1 MNRKKIYT
9 KLLLTGSLIVMS
21 GALSSCNDFLTIL
34 PTDQIPEE
42 NFWQDKTDLDGVL
55 AGAYEK
61 LSQSGLTSQI
71 IQWGEIRSDNL
82 AQNDMSQTDITLV
95 QSAVLQPT
103 NSIFDWSGF
112 YTGINYCNQVL
123 EKGYAMTEPGQ
134 EIDPSF
140 TRTDYNSISEEM
152 LALRALYYF
161 YLVRAYRDVPY
172 ITEAYYSDQQATVD
186 YPAQTPG
193 VAILGDCIDTLEA
206 HINYAVKDY
215 GNDADNKGRFTRR
228 GVKALLADMYLW
240 RACLLKNY
248 VSKPNL
254 SDGRVNLTD
263 VANTNEDGTQTE
275 GYKTADGTA
284 ITDAYCNELST
295 TCLNK
300 SVEYA
305 TEVINEIK
313 EDYDEYID
321 RMGNQATSDER
332 TQPYP
337 LYLNT
342 VGTGSSI
349 QDNVYYYNFGLVQ
362 NSRESVLE
370 LQYDGTSTS
379 NSTINTYFST
389 HVNSVFTAKY
399 MTLSNSLVAGA
410 NSVNP
415 EVGFGMTDFRLLETC
430 YYASSESN
438 KPIHKFY
445 ANSIYIPD
453 YKDVGTDNISAS
465 VDYRTSQMDAHWPIY
480 RLADMMLIKAEA
492 IARLG
497 TTDGET
503 LREGFRLVNQ
513 LFKRNN
519 PALVDDISKT
529 TDEKYVCDRV
539 SDTYGNKSTTD
550 ATFSKTADELLQL
563 VYRERQRE
571 FVAEGKRWFDIV
583 RLAEA
588 AYDPSDSKNV
598 KNVVSNYISLKTSV
612 SNRLTSLWGYY
623 CPIYSEEIKINGVEN
638 GGKLV
643 QNPVW
648 ERYTKK

>member
-9 KLLLTGSLIVMS
+9 KLLLAGSLVVMS

-42 NFWQDKTDLDGVL
+42 NFWQDKSDLDGVL

-61 LSQSGLTSQI
+61 LSQSSQTARI
-71 IQWGEIRSDNL
+71 IQWGELRSDNL
-82 AQNDMSQTDITLV
+82 AQNDMEQTDISFV

-123 EKGYAMTEPGQ
+123 EKGYAMTTPGQ
-134 EIDPSF
+134 EVDPSF
-140 TRTDYNSISEEM
+140 TRSDYNSISEEM

-172 ITEAYYSDQQATVD
+172 IKQAYYSDQQATAD

-206 HINYAVKDY
+206 NINFAVKDY
-215 GNDADNKGRFTRR
+215 GNDADNKGRFTRM

-240 RACLLKNY
+240 RACMLKNY

-254 SDGRVNLTD
+254 DDARVNLTD
-263 VANTNEDGTQTE
+263 VANTNEDGTQAE

-284 ITDAYCNELST
+284 ITDAYCNELSN

-300 SVEYA
+300 SIEYA

-321 RMGNQATSDER
+321 RIGNNATSDQR
-332 TQPYP
+332 SQPYP

-342 VGTGSSI
+342 VGTGSI
-349 QDNVYYYNFGLVQ
+349 VTDLVYEYNFGTQ
-362 NSRESVLE
+362 NSREGILE

-389 HVNSVFTAKY
+389 HSNGVFKATY
-399 MTLSNSLVAGA
+399 MTLANTLVAGA
-410 NSVNP
+410 TTVNP

-430 YYASSESN
+430 YYGSSESN

-445 ANSIYIPD
+445 AQSISVPD
-453 YKDVGTDNISAS
+453 YQDVGSDEVTVSQS
-465 VDYRTSQMDAHWPIY
+465 YRQSQMDAHWPIY

-550 ATFSKTADELLQL
+550 ATFTKTAAELLTL
-563 VYRERQRE
+563 VYQERQRE

-583 RLAEA
+583 RVAEA
-588 AYDPSDSKNV
+588 AYDPSDSKSV
-598 KNVVSNYISLKTSV
+598 KTAVSNYISLKTSV
-612 SNRLTSLWGYY
+612 MNRLTNLWGFY

-648 ERYTKK
+648 DRYTKK

>member
-1 MNRKKIYT
+1 MNRKKTYT
-9 KLLLTGSLIVMS
+9 KLLLAGSLVVMS
-21 GALSSCNDFLTIL
+21 GALTSCNDFLTIL

-42 NFWQDKTDLDGVL
+42 SFWQDKNDLDGVL

-61 LSQSGLTSQI
+61 LSQSSITARI

-95 QSAVLQPT
+95 QSAILQPT

-123 EKGYAMTEPGQ
+123 EKGLAMTTPGQ
-134 EIDPSF
+134 EVDPSF
-140 TRTDYNSISEEM
+140 NRTDYKAIATEM
-152 LALRALYYF
+152 LALRSLYYF
-161 YLVRAYRDVPY
+161 YLVKAYRDVPY
-172 ITEAYYSDQQATVD
+172 ITSAYYSDQQATAD
-186 YPAQTPG
+186 YPAATPG
-193 VAILGDCIDTLEA
+193 VAILGDCIDTLETE
-206 HINYAVKDY
+206 INFAVKDF
-215 GNDADNKGRFTRR
+215 GNDEDNKGRFTRL

-248 VSKPNL
+248 VSKPNH
-254 SDGRVNLTD
+254 SDARVNLSD
-263 VANTNEDGTQTE
+263 VANTNEDGMQAS
-275 GYKTADGTA
+275 GYKTADGVD
-284 ITDAYCNELST
+284 ITDAYCNELSN

-300 SVEYA
+300 SIEYA

-313 EDYDEYID
+313 VDYDEYIE
-321 RMGNQATSDER
+321 RIGNQATSEQK

-342 VGTGSSI
+342 VGTGSSVT
-349 QDNVYYYNFGLVQ
+349 DNVYSENVGTQ
-362 NSRESVLE
+362 NSRESILE
-370 LQYDGTSTS
+370 LQYDGTSTT
-379 NSTINTYFST
+379 NSTINTYFSD
-389 HVNSVFTAKY
+389 HESGVFTAKY
-399 MTLSNSLVAGA
+399 MTLSNTLVASA
-410 NSVNP
+410 ATVNP
-415 EVGFGMTDFRLLETC
+415 DIGFGMTDFRLLETC
-430 YYASSESN
+430 HYGSSESN

-445 ANSIYIPD
+445 ANSISIPD
-453 YKDVGTDNISAS
+453 YQDVGTEKVS
-465 VDYRTSQMDAHWPIY
+465 VSQSYRTSQMDAHWPIY

-497 TTDGET
+497 TTDKET
-503 LREGFRLVNQ
+503 LREGYRLVNQ

-519 PALVDDISKT
+519 PALVDDVSKT

-539 SDTYGNKSTTD
+539 SDTYGETSATD
-550 ATFSKTADELLQL
+550 HTFAKTAADLLPL
-563 VYRERQRE
+563 VYHERQRE

-588 AYDPSDSKNV
+588 AFDPSDSKSM
-598 KNVVSNYISLKTSV
+598 KNTVSSYISLKTSV
-612 SNRLTSLWGYY
+612 MNRLTSLWGYY

-638 GGKLV
+638 GGKLE

-648 ERYTKK
+648 DRYTKK

>member
-61 LSQSGLTSQI
+61 LSQSGLTAQI

-82 AQNDMSQTDITLV
+82 AQNDMSQTNITLV

-123 EKGYAMTEPGQ
+123 EKGYSMTTPGQ
-134 EIDPSF
+134 EVDPSF
-140 TRTDYNSISEEM
+140 TRTDYNAVAAEM
-152 LALRALYYF
+152 LALRSLYYF

-172 ITEAYYSDQQATVD
+172 ITKAYYSDQQATAD
-186 YPAQTPG
+186 YPAATSG
-193 VAILGDCIDTLEA
+193 VAILGHCIDTLEA
-206 HINYAVKDY
+206 NINFAVKDY
-215 GNDADNKGRFTRR
+215 GNDADNKGRFTRM
-228 GVKALLADMYLW
+228 GVRALLADMYLW

-248 VSKPNL
+248 VSKPNQAEA
-254 SDGRVNLTD
+254 RVNLSD
-263 VANTNEDGTQTE
+263 VAVTEEDGTPT
-275 GYKTADGTA
+275 GAFRTADGTA
-284 ITDAYCNELST
+284 ITDTYCNELSN

-300 SVEYA
+300 SIEYA

-321 RMGNQATSDER
+321 RIGNEATSDQK

-349 QDNVYYYNFGLVQ
+349 IDNVYYMNFGMSQ

-370 LQYDGTSTS
+370 LQYDGTSTQDF
-379 NSTINTYFST
+379 TITTYFST
-389 HVNSVFTAKY
+389 HENSVFTAKY

-410 NSVNP
+410 TTVNP
-415 EVGFGMTDFRLLETC
+415 EVGYGMTDFRLLETC
-430 YYASSESN
+430 YYGSSESN

-445 ANSIYIPD
+445 ASSIYIPD
-453 YKDVGTDNISAS
+453 YQDVGSDNVS
-465 VDYRTSQMDAHWPIY
+465 VSQDYRTSQMDAHWPVY

-519 PALVDDISKT
+519 PGLVDDISKT

-539 SDTYGNKSTTD
+539 SDTYGNKSATD

-588 AYDPSDSKNV
+588 AYDPSDSKNM
-598 KNVVSNYISLKTSV
+598 KNVVGNYISLKTSV
-612 SNRLTSLWGYY
+612 MNRLTSLWGFY

-648 ERYTKK
+648 DRYTKK

>member
-1 MNRKKIYT
+1 MNRKKTYT
-9 KLLLTGSLIVMS
+9 KLLLAGSMVVMS
-21 GALSSCNDFLTIL
+21 GALTSCNDFLTIL

-42 NFWQDKTDLDGVL
+42 SFWQDKNDLDGVL

-61 LSQSGLTSQI
+61 LSQSSLTGRI

-82 AQNDMSQTDITLV
+82 AQNDMAQTDITLV
-95 QSAVLQPT
+95 QSAILQPT

-123 EKGYAMTEPGQ
+123 EKGLAMTTPGQ
-134 EIDPSF
+134 EVDPSF
-140 TRTDYNSISEEM
+140 NRTDYKAIAAEM
-152 LALRALYYF
+152 LALRSLYYF

-172 ITEAYYSDQQATVD
+172 ITSAYYSDQQATAD
-186 YPAQTPG
+186 YPAATPG
-193 VAILGDCIDTLEA
+193 VAILGDCIDTLETE
-206 HINYAVKDY
+206 INFAVKDF
-215 GNDADNKGRFTRR
+215 GNDEDNKGRFTRL

-254 SDGRVNLTD
+254 SDARVNLSD
-263 VANTNEDGTQTE
+263 VANTNEDGTQAS
-275 GYKTADGTA
+275 GYKTADGVD
-284 ITDAYCNELST
+284 ITDAYCNELSN

-300 SVEYA
+300 SIEYA

-313 EDYDEYID
+313 VDYDEYIE
-321 RMGNQATSDER
+321 RIGNQATSEQK

-342 VGTGSSI
+342 VGTGSSVT
-349 QDNVYYYNFGLVQ
+349 DNVYSENVGTQ
-362 NSRESVLE
+362 NSRESILE
-370 LQYDGTSTS
+370 LQYDGTSTT
-379 NSTINTYFST
+379 NSTINTYFSN
-389 HVNSVFTAKY
+389 HESGVFTAQY
-399 MTLSNSLVAGA
+399 MTLSNTLIA
-410 NSVNP
+410 NAATVNP
-415 EVGFGMTDFRLLETC
+415 DIGFGMTDFRLLETC
-430 YYASSESN
+430 YYESSESN

-445 ANSIYIPD
+445 ANSISIPD
-453 YKDVGTDNISAS
+453 YQDVGTDKISS
-465 VDYRTSQMDAHWPIY
+465 SPSYRTSQMDAHWPIY

-497 TTDGET
+497 TTDKET
-503 LREGFRLVNQ
+503 LREGYRLVNQ

-519 PALVDDISKT
+519 PALVDDVSKT

-539 SDTYGNKSTTD
+539 SDTYGETSATD
-550 ATFSKTADELLQL
+550 HTFAKTAADLLPL
-563 VYRERQRE
+563 VYHERQRE

-588 AYDPSDSKNV
+588 AFDPSDSKSV
-598 KNVVSNYISLKTSV
+598 KNTVSNYISLKTSV
-612 SNRLTSLWGYY
+612 MNRLTSLWGYY

-638 GGKLV
+638 GGKLE

-648 ERYTKK
+648 DRYTKK

>member
-1 MNRKKIYT
+1 MNRKKLYT
-9 KLLLTGSLIVMS
+9 KCLLAGSLIVTG
-21 GALSSCNDFLTIL
+21 GALTSCNDFLTIL

-42 NFWQDKTDLDGVL
+42 SFWQDKTDLDGVL

-61 LSQSGLTSQI
+61 LSQSSLTARI

-82 AQNDMSQTDITLV
+82 TQNDMSQTDITLV
-95 QSAVLQPT
+95 QSAILQPT

-123 EKGYAMTEPGQ
+123 EKGFSMTIPGQ
-134 EIDPSF
+134 EVDPSF
-140 TRTDYNSISEEM
+140 NRTDYNAIAAEM
-152 LALRALYYF
+152 LALRSLYYF

-172 ITEAYYSDQQATVD
+172 ITSAYYSDQQATTD
-186 YPAQTPG
+186 YPAATPG

-206 HINYAVKDY
+206 KINYAVKDF
-215 GNDADNKGRFTRR
+215 GSDEDNKGRFTRM
-228 GVKALLADMYLW
+228 GVRALLADMYLW

-254 SDGRVNLTD
+254 SDARVNISD
-263 VANTNEDGTQTE
+263 VANTNEDGTQAD
-275 GYKTADGTA
+275 GYKTVDGVD
-284 ITDAYCNELST
+284 ITDTYCNELSN

-300 SVEYA
+300 SIEYA

-313 EDYDEYID
+313 DDYDEYID
-321 RMGNQATSDER
+321 RIGNQATSEQSS
-332 TQPYP
+332 QPYP

-342 VGTGSSI
+342 VGTGSSVS
-349 QDNVYYYNFGLVQ
+349 DEVYYNNFGLQ
-362 NSRESVLE
+362 NSRESILE
-370 LQYDGTSTS
+370 LQYDGTSTT

-389 HVNSVFTAKY
+389 HESGVFTAKY
-399 MTLSNSLVAGA
+399 MTLSNTMVANA
-410 NSVNP
+410 STVDP
-415 EVGFGMTDFRLLETC
+415 DVGFGMTDFRLLETC
-430 YYASSESN
+430 YYGSSESS

-453 YKDVGTDNISAS
+453 YQDVGSDKVSITRS
-465 VDYRTSQMDAHWPIY
+465 YRQSSMDAHWPIY
-480 RLADMMLIKAEA
+480 RLSDMMLIKAEA

-497 TTDGET
+497 TTDETT

-529 TDEKYVCDRV
+529 TDEKYVNERV
-539 SDTYGNKSTTD
+539 SDTYGETSATD
-550 ATFSKTADELLQL
+550 HTFTKTADDLLPL
-563 VYRERQRE
+563 VYHERQRE

-588 AYDPSDSKNV
+588 AYDPDDSKSV
-598 KNVVSNYISLKTSV
+598 KNTVSSYISLKSSV
-612 SNRLTSLWGYY
+612 MNRLTSLWGYY

-638 GGKLV
+638 GGKLE

-648 ERYTKK
+648 DRYTKK